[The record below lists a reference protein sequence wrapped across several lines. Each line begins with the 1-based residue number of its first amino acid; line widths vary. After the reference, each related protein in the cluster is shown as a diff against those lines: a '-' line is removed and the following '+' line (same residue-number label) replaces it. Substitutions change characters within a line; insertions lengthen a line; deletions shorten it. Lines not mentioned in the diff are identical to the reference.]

1 MFRSNKA
8 DGEIKKRER
17 SYYKC
22 LYLLPFSQSWNTV
35 IVPPPSIS
43 FTTAAD
49 LVKKSDEKAPVIRA
63 TPASSPAGTKT

>member
-1 MFRSNKA
+1 MNVCT
-8 DGEIKKRER
+8 
-17 SYYKC
+17 SY
-22 LYLLPFSQSWNTV
+22 LSLNLGIVLS
-35 IVPPPSIS
+35 VPPPSIS